1 MKTGKEIFIVDDD
14 SIHRLL
20 MSKLFARQG
29 KEYKLDF
36 FENGQKAL
44 TALES
49 AIASPSHTIPDIILL
64 DIEMPVMNG
73 WEFLLAQRGDPD
85 LAQIPV
91 MIASAIAEQGKFS
104 GILDFIKKPYELDE
118 LLALISKNCDK
129 GGNPLDHA

>member
-73 WEFLLAQRGDPD
+73 WQFMNEYQLLP
-85 LAQIPV
+85 P
-91 MIASAIAEQGKFS
+91 E
-104 GILDFIKKPYELDE
+104 IKDRISVYMVSSSFTDEDQERVKSYPEIVDYIVKPLRIEKIVQLM
-118 LLALISKNCDK
+118 S
-129 GGNPLDHA
+129 

>member
-64 DIEMPVMNG
+64 DIETPVMNG
-73 WEFLLAQRGDPD
+73 WQFMNEYQLLP
-85 LAQIPV
+85 P
-91 MIASAIAEQGKFS
+91 E
-104 GILDFIKKPYELDE
+104 IKDRISVYMVSSSFTDEDQERVKSYPEIVDYIVKPLRIEKIVELM
-118 LLALISKNCDK
+118 S
-129 GGNPLDHA
+129 

>member
-49 AIASPSHTIPDIILL
+49 AIASPSPTIPDIILL

-73 WEFLLAQRGDPD
+73 WQFMNEYQLLP
-85 LAQIPV
+85 P
-91 MIASAIAEQGKFS
+91 E
-104 GILDFIKKPYELDE
+104 IKDRISVYMVSSSFTDEDQERVKSYPEIVDYIVKPLRIEKIVELM
-118 LLALISKNCDK
+118 S
-129 GGNPLDHA
+129 

>member
-73 WEFLLAQRGDPD
+73 WQFMNEYQLLP
-85 LAQIPV
+85 P
-91 MIASAIAEQGKFS
+91 E
-104 GILDFIKKPYELDE
+104 IKDRISVYMVSSSFTDEDQERVKSYPEIVDYIVKPLRIEKIVELM
-118 LLALISKNCDK
+118 S
-129 GGNPLDHA
+129 

>member
-1 MKTGKEIFIVDDD
+1 MKTGKEIFIVYDD

-73 WEFLLAQRGDPD
+73 WQFMNEYQLLP
-85 LAQIPV
+85 P
-91 MIASAIAEQGKFS
+91 E
-104 GILDFIKKPYELDE
+104 IKDRISVYMVSSSFTDEDQERVKSYPEIVDYIVKPLRIEKIVELM
-118 LLALISKNCDK
+118 S
-129 GGNPLDHA
+129 